1 VLHVDRFGNVVTN
14 IRADAVPAGARVEVA
29 DATFDLR
36 VTTYGDAPADEVV
49 LIAGSSGL
57 LELAVNRGSAAEAT
71 GLDRGDALE
80 IVVR

>member
-1 VLHVDRFGNVVTN
+1 
-14 IRADAVPAGARVEVA
+14 
-29 DATFDLR
+29 
-36 VTTYGDAPADEVV
+36 VV